1 MKLFKP
7 TISFLILAGG
17 LVSYSLM
24 NSNLDGKTLRV
35 AFPSTRLINT
45 YEPTNIHMAYEYV
58 LLENLYSPLVEI
70 DPKGGLV
77 LPAITESFQWKGNE
91 LHFQIRPQ
99 LKTSGGTPITAAD
112 VVFSLKRVILL
123 SQNTHGNFKDL
134 ICPDQ
139 VLKSI
144 DDPCDGIAQNSDVVI
159 LRPKKQKTVLLSML
173 AAIDFAII
181 PKTSVDP
188 KTLAIVNFAET
199 SGLYYLS
206 RQSEDGSMTLKQNP
220 NHFRNDSGVAT
231 TVELVAFNP
240 KITTAISLF
249 ESNKVDHVPTTNS
262 SKSED
267 IINYAKTHSD
277 VQLHATMKIKNFVLV
292 FTDRGKAEL
301 SQEQRI
307 VVGKKVRAAF
317 SKIYADLPGY
327 QASEEFFP
335 RLGDGG
341 LSDQQ
346 RSEIQNLIENSSD
359 KNIPA
364 VKIGLL
370 KSSGIEQWSN
380 PIHEVMPNAD
390 LYLEKVIPDL
400 TNYEKLTDMPHA
412 IIAGT
417 DTGFTEDINLI
428 SYSIN
433 AGFLGLKK
441 NQRQKWVSDY
451 MDIQTK
457 EERIHTLRE
466 LHFKAL
472 LESAIVPLIIS
483 PFVALSRKPWKMEL
497 SELYANNQLWLIKQ

>member
-1 MKLFKP
+1 M
-7 TISFLILAGG
+7 T
-17 LVSYSLM
+17 YSLM
-24 NSNLDGKTLRV
+24 NSNQDDRLLRV

-45 YEPTNIHMAYEYV
+45 YEPTNIHVAYEYV

-77 LPAITESFQWKGNE
+77 LPAVAESFKWVGNE
-91 LHFQIRPQ
+91 LHFQIRPG
-99 LKTSGGTPITAAD
+99 LKTSAGNSITASD

-134 ICPDQ
+134 ICSDQ
-139 VLKSI
+139 VIKTI
-144 DDPCDGIAQNSDVVI
+144 DDPCEGITQKGDVVI
-159 LRPKKQKTVLLSML
+159 LKPKKQKTVLLSML

-181 PKTSVDP
+181 PKSTVDP
-188 KTLAIVNFAET
+188 KTLAIANFSET

-206 RQSEDGSMTLKQNP
+206 NQSEDGSMTLKQNP
-220 NHFRNDSGVAT
+220 NHFRNGTGVAT

-240 KITTAISLF
+240 KVTTAISLF
-249 ESNKVDHVPTTNS
+249 ESKKVDHVPTTNS

-301 SQEQRI
+301 SQEQRMAI
-307 VVGKKVRAAF
+307 GKKVRAAF
-317 SKIYADLPGY
+317 SKIYSDLPGY
-327 QASEEFFP
+327 QVSEEFFP

-346 RSEIQNLIENSSD
+346 RLEIQNLIKNTSD
-359 KNIPA
+359 QKIPA

-380 PIHEVMPNAD
+380 PIHEVMPTAD
-390 LYLEKVIPDL
+390 LYLEKLIPDL
-400 TNYEKLTDMPHA
+400 ATYEKFADMPHA

-441 NQRQKWVSDY
+441 NERQKWVSDY

-472 LESAIVPLIIS
+472 RESAIVPLIIS